1 MTEVCIISENL
12 VFAED
17 LAHQIERYASSYT
30 VHINEVQDKS
40 IVFIDEDEKK
50 LKQLYEE
57 GKAQYFVLL
66 SSNKEI
72 DEYADIVIKK
82 PFILKDFIDNL
93 KSKKLL
99 PKVNRKEC
107 IKFKEYSL
115 YPIKKEIVSSLLNK
129 TIKLTEREVD
139 ILKYLYQNS
148 DVISSKENLL
158 ENVWGYSADVTTH
171 TIETHIYRLRQKVEE
186 DGGSQ
191 LIITEN
197 NGYRLNI

>member
-1 MTEVCIISENL
+1 MIEICIVTDNIT
-12 VFAED
+12 FAED
-17 LAHQIERYASSYT
+17 LAQQIEKYTSSYN
-30 VHINEVQDKS
+30 VCINNIHDKA
-40 IVFIDEDEKK
+40 IVFVDENEKL
-50 LKQLYEE
+50 LKQLYKEE
-57 GKAQYFVLL
+57 KAQYFVLF
-66 SSNKEI
+66 SKDKEF
-72 DEYADIVIKK
+72 DKYADTVIKK
-82 PFILKDFIDNL
+82 PFVLRDLIDGLNNNT
-93 KSKKLL
+93 LL

-107 IKFKEYSL
+107 IKFREYSL
-115 YPIKKEIVSSLLNK
+115 FPIKKEITSSVLNK

-148 DVISSKENLL
+148 DIISTKENLL

>member
-1 MTEVCIISENL
+1 MTEICIISENQI
-12 VFAED
+12 FAED
-17 LAHQIERYASSYT
+17 LAQQIERYATGYT
-30 VHINEVQDKS
+30 VCINEVHDKS
-40 IVFIDEDEKK
+40 IVFVDEEEEK
-50 LKQLYEE
+50 LKQLVDE
-57 GKAQYFVLL
+57 GKAQYFVLF
-66 SSNKEI
+66 SSNQEMN
-72 DEYADIVIKK
+72 DYADIVIKK
-82 PFILKDFIDNL
+82 PFILKDFLGNL
-93 KSKKLL
+93 RSKRLL

-115 YPIKKEIVSSLLNK
+115 YPIKKEIVSSVLNR

-148 DVISSKENLL
+148 DIISSKENLL

-186 DGGSQ
+186 EGGSQ

>member
-1 MTEVCIISENL
+1 MTEICIISDNL
-12 VFAED
+12 IFAED
-17 LAHQIERYASSYT
+17 FAQQIEKGTSSCN
-30 VHINEVQDKS
+30 VFINEVREDS
-40 IVFIDEDEKK
+40 IIFVDEDEKK
-50 LKQLYEE
+50 MKQLYEE
-57 GKAQYFVLL
+57 EKAQYFVFF
-66 SSNKEI
+66 SSDKEF
-72 DEYADIVIKK
+72 DKYADVVIKK
-82 PFILKDFIDNL
+82 PFILKDIL
-93 KSKKLL
+93 KGLNNNTLL

-115 YPIKKEIVSSLLNK
+115 FPIKKEIISAISNK

-148 DVISSKENLL
+148 DVISTKESLL
-158 ENVWGYSADVTTH
+158 ENVWGYSTDVTTH

-186 DGGSQ
+186 EGSSQ

>member
-1 MTEVCIISENL
+1 ML
-12 VFAED
+12 D
-17 LAHQIERYASSYT
+17 
-30 VHINEVQDKS
+30 
-40 IVFIDEDEKK
+40 
-50 LKQLYEE
+50 
-57 GKAQYFVLL
+57 
-66 SSNKEI
+66 
-72 DEYADIVIKK
+72 
-82 PFILKDFIDNL
+82 
-93 KSKKLL
+93 
-99 PKVNRKEC
+99 
-107 IKFKEYSL
+107 
-115 YPIKKEIVSSLLNK
+115 K

-186 DGGSQ
+186 EGGSQ

>member
-1 MTEVCIISENL
+1 MIEICIVTDNIT
-12 VFAED
+12 FAED
-17 LAHQIERYASSYT
+17 FAQQIEKYTSSYN
-30 VHINEVQDKS
+30 VCINNIHDKA
-40 IVFIDEDEKK
+40 IVFVDENEKL
-50 LKQLYEE
+50 LKQLYKEE
-57 GKAQYFVLL
+57 KAQYFVLF
-66 SSNKEI
+66 SKDKEF
-72 DEYADIVIKK
+72 DKYADTVIKK
-82 PFILKDFIDNL
+82 PFVLRDLIDGLNNNT
-93 KSKKLL
+93 LL

-107 IKFKEYSL
+107 IKFREYSL
-115 YPIKKEIVSSLLNK
+115 FPIKKEITSSVLNK

-148 DVISSKENLL
+148 DIISTKENLL

>member
-1 MTEVCIISENL
+1 MTEISIISDNIP
-12 VFAED
+12 FAED
-17 LAHQIERYASSYT
+17 LAQQIEKYVPSYN
-30 VHINEVQDKS
+30 VSINEIHDKS
-40 IVFIDEDEKK
+40 IIFVDEDEGK
-50 LKQLYEE
+50 LKQLAKEE
-57 GKAQYFVLL
+57 KGQYFVLF
-66 SSNKEI
+66 SKDKDIEK
-72 DEYADIVIKK
+72 YADIVIKK
-82 PFILKDFIDNL
+82 PIILKDLLESL
-93 KSKKLL
+93 KNKNLL

-115 YPIKKEIVSSLLNK
+115 YPIKKEITSSISNK
-129 TIKLTEREVD
+129 TIKLTEREVEM
-139 ILKYLYQNS
+139 LRYLYQNS
-148 DVISSKENLL
+148 EIISTKENLL